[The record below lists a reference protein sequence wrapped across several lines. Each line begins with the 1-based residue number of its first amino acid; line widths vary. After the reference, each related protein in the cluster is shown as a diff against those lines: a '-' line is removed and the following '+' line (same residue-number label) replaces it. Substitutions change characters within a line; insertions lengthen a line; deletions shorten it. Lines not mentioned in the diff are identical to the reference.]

1 MAAVMAPRG
10 PDGSGLWLDGAAGLV
25 HRRLA
30 VIDLSERGAQPMRDE
45 RHGLAIVF
53 NGCIYNHHELRAE
66 LRGLGHDFAS
76 TSDTEVLLKGWAEWG
91 EGMLDRLAGMFAFA
105 LNGALTAVLVAE
117 LDIVGVVTLG
127 MMTALGG
134 GILRDLIIGDT
145 PPAAF
150 TNVNYLVIPL
160 LAAAVTFFAH
170 PLVQRF
176 TFTVLVF
183 DAAGLGLFCVTGTL
197 KALDF
202 HLGTIQAVL
211 LGITTAVGGGVLR
224 DITARETPALVQV
237 DTDLYSIPAAAG
249 AVVARVS
256 THEDQA
262 QRHVS
267 FR

>member
-1 MAAVMAPRG
+1 MSAGTVVTILELV
-10 PDGSGLWLDGAAGLV
+10 GLY
-25 HRRLA
+25 
-30 VIDLSERGAQPMRDE
+30 
-45 RHGLAIVF
+45 VF
-53 NGCIYNHHELRAE
+53 A
-66 LRGLGHDFAS
+66 
-76 TSDTEVLLKGWAEWG
+76 TS
-91 EGMLDRLAGMFAFA
+91 
-105 LNGALTAVLVAE
+105 GALMATHKSFDVVGIVVLAM
-117 LDIVGVVTLG
+117 L
-127 MMTALGG
+127 TALGG

-145 PPAAF
+145 PPPAF

-202 HLGTIQAVL
+202 HLGSVQAVL

-249 AVVARVS
+249 AVVVAGAYQADLPMPVIATCAAVLVFLFRIVAMLRHWTAPHAWARQGRNNA
-256 THEDQA
+256 DG
-262 QRHVS
+262 
-267 FR
+267 